1 MADNESMSDTSTHGA
16 LTVRL
21 IKSFE
26 YRTFKNIVFHN
37 IDFAN
42 TTVGDIR
49 ARVDKEIQTGSGLKP
64 FRNVTFDTLKIYT
77 RAHGAKPNNLIINLD
92 HDDWILSNNHDIL
105 DYRGIGNETEI
116 SYFNRE
122 AYERFKLNPE
132 VKW

>member
-1 MADNESMSDTSTHGA
+1 MAENGPRSDTSTHGT

-26 YRTFKNIVFHN
+26 YRTFKNVVLHN

-42 TTVGDIR
+42 LTVGDIR
-49 ARVDKEIQTGSGLKP
+49 ARVDKEIQTGSGMKP
-64 FRNVTFDTLKIYT
+64 FRNVAFDTLKIYT
-77 RAHGAKPNNLIINLD
+77 QAHGAKTNNLIINLD
-92 HDDWILSNNHDIL
+92 HDDWFLSNDHDIL
-105 DYRGIGNETEI
+105 DYRGIGHETEI